1 MRKVSKRLSRTIL
14 GFHVMIIAFTWG
26 TFNLIHYGHEQFLL
40 NIKSIC
46 DEIHIILIPEP
57 EVFRNKNYIP
67 VNWSTRRTNL
77 EKLGLASHIHY
88 DSYNLGL
95 KSVLKFK
102 PDFFVLG
109 YDQKTI
115 WEEKLRSFLVDND
128 LNTKILYSKEFAQGI
143 HCAQFR
149 ESGQRPFYAEE
160 LKVAESKVSGHKISN
175 LCKSVLIR
183 G

>member
-1 MRKVSKRLSRTIL
+1 MIRTC
-14 GFHVMIIAFTWG
+14 TWG
-26 TFNLIHYGHEQFLL
+26 TFNVLHDGHKQFLL

-46 DEIHIILIPEP
+46 DEIHIILIPDI

-67 VNWSTRRTNL
+67 LYWNTRRTNL
-77 EKLGLASHIHY
+77 ERLGFVSHIHC

-95 KSVLKFK
+95 KSFLKFK

-115 WEEKLRSFLVDND
+115 WEERLRSFLVDND
-128 LNTKILYSKEFAQGI
+128 LNTKILYSKEFSQGI

-149 ESGQRPFYAEE
+149 EARQSPLCTSKLTTQRLVTNGNTGNTIDNHLLMAM
-160 LKVAESKVSGHKISN
+160 ESTQK
-175 LCKSVLIR
+175 R
-183 G
+183 

>member
-1 MRKVSKRLSRTIL
+1 MAR
-14 GFHVMIIAFTWG
+14 AFTWG
-26 TFNLIHYGHEQFLL
+26 TFNLIHDGHKQLLL

-46 DEIHIILIPEP
+46 DEIHVILIPNS
-57 EVFRNKNYIP
+57 EVLKNKSYISLD
-67 VNWSTRRTNL
+67 WSTRKRNI
-77 EKLGLASHIHY
+77 ENLGLVSHIHY

-115 WEEKLRSFLVDND
+115 WEKRLISFLEVNN

-149 ESGQRPFYAEE
+149 
-160 LKVAESKVSGHKISN
+160 
-175 LCKSVLIR
+175 KSSSTIAAV
-183 G
+183 GY

>member
-1 MRKVSKRLSRTIL
+1 MT
-14 GFHVMIIAFTWG
+14 IAFTWG
-26 TFNLIHYGHEQFLL
+26 TFSLIHDGHKEFLQS
-40 NIKSIC
+40 IKSIC
-46 DEIHIILIPEP
+46 DEIHIILIPEL
-57 EVFRNKNYIP
+57 EVFRNKNYIT
-67 VNWSTRRTNL
+67 VDWSTRRTNI

-102 PDFFVLG
+102 PDFFVIG

-115 WEEKLRSFLVDND
+115 WEERLRSFLVDND

-149 ESGQRPFYAEE
+149 EARQSPLCTSKLTTQRLVTNGNTGNTIDNHLLMAM
-160 LKVAESKVSGHKISN
+160 ESTQK
-175 LCKSVLIR
+175 R
-183 G
+183 

>member
-1 MRKVSKRLSRTIL
+1 MT
-14 GFHVMIIAFTWG
+14 IAFTWG
-26 TFNLIHYGHEQFLL
+26 TFNVLHDGHREFLL

-46 DEIHIILIPEP
+46 DEIHIILIPNI

-67 VNWSTRRTNL
+67 VDWITRSANL

-109 YDQKTI
+109 HDQKTI
-115 WEEKLRSFLVDND
+115 WEERLISFFVDND
-128 LNTKILYSKEFAQGI
+128 LNTKILYSREFAQGI

-149 ESGQRPFYAEE
+149 ESGQRPFYTEE
-160 LKVAESKVSGHKISN
+160 LKVGELKVSGHNSFNKRLPN
-175 LCKSVLIR
+175 PALVAKNNFCLCRNAV
-183 G
+183 

>member
-1 MRKVSKRLSRTIL
+1 MTR
-14 GFHVMIIAFTWG
+14 AFTWG
-26 TFNLIHYGHEQFLL
+26 TFNLIHDGHKELLL

-46 DEIHIILIPEP
+46 DEIHIILIPNI
-57 EVFRNKNYIP
+57 EVFNNKNYVP
-67 VNWSTRRTNL
+67 LDWGTRRINI
-77 EKLGLASHIHY
+77 ENLGLISHIHY

-115 WEEKLRSFLVDND
+115 WEKKLLSFLKENN
-128 LNTKILYSKEFAQGI
+128 LNTKILYSEEFAQGI

-149 ESGQRPFYAEE
+149 KTSSTIMMEEISAE
-160 LKVAESKVSGHKISN
+160 AAM
-175 LCKSVLIR
+175 R
-183 G
+183 